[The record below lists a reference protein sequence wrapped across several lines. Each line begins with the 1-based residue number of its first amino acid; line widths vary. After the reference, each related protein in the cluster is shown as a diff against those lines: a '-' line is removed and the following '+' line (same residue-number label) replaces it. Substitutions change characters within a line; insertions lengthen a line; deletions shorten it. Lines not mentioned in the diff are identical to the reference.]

1 MKLTLIR
8 TDKQNRHHLT
18 TKTLERFAE
27 RVKTDT
33 KQQLVSE
40 LRREIPFMSGFGAE
54 FPKLEQLPRVY
65 PAAEWRIDEQ
75 GDLQMTA
82 FNGVVLLSIGQLTD
96 EAQVET
102 AKQTVAGLPST
113 VMAVAGASGRSLKVL
128 VAVAAADGR
137 TPVNEEEADALY
149 QAAHAYATRVY
160 SGVTGHEVTV
170 AHPTVRDSF
179 RMTLDPTPYLNAKA
193 TALKIG
199 GGWRVEGGGFLA
211 VPSGKAER
219 KENTS
224 AADKSPS
231 TLHLPPSTI
240 KKYDEVEYLY
250 RRVVNEVYDAL
261 DTDEWRQSPYREEAA
276 TSEIARRLCLLG
288 VEEEEAV
295 AHLHSHL
302 WSREE
307 ERHVRAVVASSYE
320 AAREHKPK
328 ADPALK
334 AIEASAK
341 VRRDTLALIDFLGR
355 RYQLRYNT
363 VMGYAEFRPNNSTYH
378 PWRPVDER
386 AANDLALEARTEGLD
401 VWDKDVKRYVNS
413 SYAPRYSPVQEYLW
427 ECRGKWDGHDRIRE
441 LARTVPTQNP
451 YWEEWF
457 YTWFLAMV
465 SQWTATEYTRYGNAA
480 VPLLISKQ
488 GWNKSTFC
496 QLLLP
501 VELQWGYTQTARP
514 SEEKTM
520 LLMMSQMLLV
530 NFDEF
535 NKISPQVQQG
545 FLKNMLS
552 LPVVK
557 AKRPYGK
564 HVEVMPRL
572 SSFIATTNL
581 TDVLSDP
588 TGSRRFLGVELTG
601 PIDVSRRPNHRQL
614 FAQALDAL
622 DRGEPT
628 WFDEAQTQQIMDY
641 NRQFQQRTPAE
652 QFFGDL
658 FRPALSPDE
667 PGAQWMSA
675 SALFQAV
682 RAQVGSSLQISS
694 LQKFG
699 RALANMP
706 GLHRRVT
713 NQNTQYLVVKL

>member
-8 TDKQNRHHLT
+8 TDKQNRQHLT
-18 TKTLERFAE
+18 TKSLERFAE

-33 KQQLVSE
+33 KRQLIAE
-40 LRREIPFMSGFGAE
+40 LRREIPFMSSFGAE
-54 FPKLEQLPRVY
+54 FTKMEQLPRVH
-65 PAAEWRIDEQ
+65 PAAEWRIDER
-75 GDLQMTA
+75 GDLQMIA

-96 EAQVET
+96 AAQVET
-102 AKQTVAGLPST
+102 AKRVVAGLPST
-113 VMAVAGASGRSLKVL
+113 VLAVMGASGRTLKVL

-137 TPVNEEEADALY
+137 TPAGEEEADALY
-149 QAAHAYATRVY
+149 QAAHAYAARVY
-160 SGVTGHEVTV
+160 GGVTGREVTV
-170 AHPTVRDSF
+170 ARPSVRDSF
-179 RMTLDPTPYLNAKA
+179 RMTLDPAPYVNAKA
-193 TALKIG
+193 TALRIP
-199 GGWRVEGGGFLA
+199 
-211 VPSGKAER
+211 PSALHLQ
-219 KENTS
+219 
-224 AADKSPS
+224 PS
-231 TLHLPPSTI
+231 TLHLQPSTQ

-250 RRVVNEVYDAL
+250 RRVENEVYDAL
-261 DTDEWRQSPYREEAA
+261 DTDEWRQSLYREEAA
-276 TSEIARRLCLLG
+276 IAEIANRLCQLG
-288 VEEEEAV
+288 IGEEETV

-302 WSREE
+302 WSRED
-307 ERHVRAVVASSYE
+307 ERHIRAVVASSYE
-320 AAREHKPK
+320 AVRERKPK

-341 VRRDTLALIDFLGR
+341 VRRDTLALIEFLGR

-363 VMGYAEFRPNNSTYH
+363 VMGYAEYRPNNSTYH
-378 PWRPVDER
+378 LWQPVDER

-427 ECRGKWDGHDRIRE
+427 ECRGKWDGRDRIRE
-441 LARTVPTQNP
+441 LARTVPNRNP
-451 YWEEWF
+451 YWEQWF

-465 SQWTATEYTRYGNAA
+465 GQWSATEYARYGNAA

-496 QLLLP
+496 QSLLP
-501 VELQWGYTQTARP
+501 PELQWGYTQTARP

-520 LLMMSQMLLV
+520 LLMMSQMLLI

-601 PIDVSRRPNHRQL
+601 PIDVGHQPNHRQL
-614 FAQALDAL
+614 YAQALDAL

-628 WFDEAQTQQIMDY
+628 WFDDVQTQQIIDY

-652 QFFGDL
+652 QFFGDC
-658 FRPALSPDE
+658 FRPALGPDE
-667 PGAQWMSA
+667 PGAEWMSA
-675 SALFQAV
+675 SSLFQAV
-682 RAQVGSSLQISS
+682 RARVGSSLQVSS

-706 GLHRRVT
+706 GLQRRVT
-713 NQNTQYLVVKL
+713 NQNTQYLVVKQ

>member
-1 MKLTLIR
+1 MKLILIR
-8 TDKQNRHHLT
+8 TDKQNRQHLT

-33 KQQLVSE
+33 KQQLITE
-40 LRREIPFMSGFGAE
+40 LRREIPFMSNGQSAFAKME
-54 FPKLEQLPRVY
+54 RLPRVY
-65 PAAEWRIDEQ
+65 PAAEWRVDER
-75 GDLQMTA
+75 GDLEMVT
-82 FNGVVLLSIGQLTD
+82 FNGVVMLSIGQLTD
-96 EAQVET
+96 KAQVDEVKR
-102 AKQTVAGLPST
+102 AVAGLPST
-113 VMAVAGASGRSLKVL
+113 LLAVVGASGRSVKIL
-128 VAVAAADGR
+128 VAVEAADGQA
-137 TPVNEEEADALY
+137 PADEEAANTLY
-149 QAAHAYATRVY
+149 RAAHAYAVRVY
-160 SGVTGHEVTV
+160 SGVTGREVTV
-170 AHPTVRDSF
+170 RRPSVRDSF
-179 RMTLDPTPYLNAKA
+179 RMTLDAAPYLNAKA
-193 TALKIG
+193 TALKVSPDQ
-199 GGWRVEGGGFLA
+199 R
-211 VPSGKAER
+211 PS
-219 KENTS
+219 S
-224 AADKSPS
+224 ADRRASSSASDETAAASRA
-231 TLHLPPSTI
+231 TVDLRMAR
-240 KKYDEVEYLY
+240 YDEVEFLY
-250 RRVVNEVYDAL
+250 RRVTDEVYTAL

-276 TSEIARRLCLLG
+276 TSEIARRLCQLG
-288 VEEEEAV
+288 VGEEEAV

-302 WSREE
+302 WSRND
-307 ERHVRAVVASSYE
+307 ERHIRAVVASSYE
-320 AAREHKPK
+320 SVRERKPK
-328 ADPALK
+328 ADAALRG
-334 AIEASAK
+334 IEASAK

-363 VMGYAEFRPNNSTYH
+363 VMGYAEYRPNNSTYY
-378 PWRPVDER
+378 PWLPVDER

-413 SYAPRYSPVQEYLW
+413 SYAPRYSPVDDYLW
-427 ECRGKWDGHDRIRE
+427 ECRGKWDGRDRIRE
-441 LARTVPTQNP
+441 LARTVPTANP
-451 YWEEWF
+451 YWEQWF

-465 SQWTATEYTRYGNAA
+465 SQWSATEYSRYGNAA

-496 QLLLP
+496 QSLLP
-501 VELQWGYTQTARP
+501 AELQWGYTQTAKP
-514 SEEKTM
+514 SEEKQM

-588 TGSRRFLGVELTG
+588 TGSRRFLAVELTG
-601 PIDVSRRPNHRQL
+601 PIDVSHRPNHQQL
-614 FAQALDAL
+614 FAQALHAL
-622 DRGEPT
+622 DHGEPT
-628 WFDEAQTQQIMDY
+628 WFDDVQTRQIIDY
-641 NRQFQQRTPAE
+641 NRRFQQRTPAE
-652 QFFGDL
+652 QFFGDC
-658 FRPALSPDE
+658 FRPAVGTDE

-682 RAQVGSSLQISS
+682 RAKVGGSLQVSSL
-694 LQKFG
+694 LKFG

-706 GLHRRVT
+706 GLQRRVT

>member
-8 TDKQNRHHLT
+8 TDKQNRQHLT

-33 KQQLVSE
+33 KLQLITE
-40 LRREIPFMSGFGAE
+40 LRREIPFMSSSRTT
-54 FPKLEQLPRVY
+54 FPKMEQLPRVY
-65 PAAEWRIDEQ
+65 PAAEWRIDER
-75 GDLQMTA
+75 GDLEMVA

-96 EAQVET
+96 EAQVDEVKR
-102 AKQTVAGLPST
+102 AVAGLPST
-113 VMAVAGASGRSLKVL
+113 LLAVVGASGRSLKIL
-128 VAVAAADGR
+128 VAVEAADEREPAG
-137 TPVNEEEADALY
+137 EEEADALY

-160 SGVTGHEVTV
+160 SGVTGCEVTGV
-170 AHPTVRDSF
+170 RPSVRDSF
-179 RMTLDPTPYLNAKA
+179 RMTLDAAPYFNAKA
-193 TALKIG
+193 TALKVSDEL
-199 GGWRVEGGGFLA
+199 RE
-211 VPSGKAER
+211 
-219 KENTS
+219 
-224 AADKSPS
+224 SPS
-231 TLHLPPSTI
+231 ALREAPSVNHETVSSRNA
-240 KKYDEVEYLY
+240 KYDEVEFLY
-250 RRVVNEVYDAL
+250 RRVADEVYTAL
-261 DTDEWRQSPYREEAA
+261 DTDEWRQSPYRKEAA
-276 TSEIARRLCLLG
+276 ISEIARRLCQLG
-288 VEEEEAV
+288 IEEEEAV

-302 WSREE
+302 WSRED
-307 ERHVRAVVASSYE
+307 ERHVRSVVASSYE
-320 AAREHKPK
+320 AVRERKPK
-328 ADPALK
+328 ADQALK
-334 AIEASAK
+334 NIEASAK

-363 VMGYAEFRPNNSTYH
+363 VMGYAECRPNNSTYY
-378 PWRPVDER
+378 PWQSVDER
-386 AANDLALEARTEGLD
+386 VANDLALEARTEGLD

-413 SYAPRYSPVQEYLW
+413 SYAPRYSPVEDYLW
-427 ECRGKWDGHDRIRE
+427 GCRGKWDGRDRIRE

-451 YWEEWF
+451 YWEQWF

-465 SQWTATEYTRYGNAA
+465 SQWSATEYTRYGNSA

-496 QLLLP
+496 QSLLP
-501 VELQWGYTQTARP
+501 VELQWGYTQTAKP
-514 SEEKTM
+514 SEEKQM

-588 TGSRRFLGVELTG
+588 TGSRRFLAVELTG
-601 PIDVSRRPNHRQL
+601 PIDVSHRPNHQQL
-614 FAQALDAL
+614 FAQALYAIDH
-622 DRGEPT
+622 GEST
-628 WFDEAQTQQIMDY
+628 WFDEEQTQQIMDY
-641 NRQFQQRTPAE
+641 NRRFQLLSPAE
-652 QFFGDL
+652 QFFGDC
-658 FRPALSPDE
+658 FRPAISPDE
-667 PGAQWMSA
+667 PGAQWMSS
-675 SALFQAV
+675 SALFRAV
-682 RAQVGSSLQISS
+682 RAKVGSSLQVST

-706 GLHRRVT
+706 GLQRRVT

>member
-8 TDKQNRHHLT
+8 TDKQNRQHLT
-18 TKTLERFAE
+18 TKSLERFAE

-33 KQQLVSE
+33 KRQLIAE
-40 LRREIPFMSGFGAE
+40 LRREIPFMSSFGAE
-54 FPKLEQLPRVY
+54 FAKMEQLPRVH
-65 PAAEWRIDEQ
+65 PAAEWRIDER
-75 GDLQMTA
+75 GDLQMIA

-96 EAQVET
+96 AAQVET

-113 VMAVAGASGRSLKVL
+113 VLAVMGASGRTLKVL

-137 TPVNEEEADALY
+137 TPAGEEEADTLY
-149 QAAHAYATRVY
+149 QAAHAYAARVY
-160 SGVTGHEVTV
+160 GGVTGREVTV
-170 AHPTVRDSF
+170 ARPSVRDSF
-179 RMTLDPTPYLNAKA
+179 RMTLDPAPYVNAKA
-193 TALKIG
+193 TAI
-199 GGWRVEGGGFLA
+199 RIP
-211 VPSGKAER
+211 PSALHLQ
-219 KENTS
+219 
-224 AADKSPS
+224 PS
-231 TLHLPPSTI
+231 TLHLPPSTLHLQPSTQ

-250 RRVVNEVYDAL
+250 RRVENEVYDAL

-276 TSEIARRLCLLG
+276 IAEIANRLCQLG
-288 VEEEEAV
+288 VGEEETV

-302 WSREE
+302 WSRED
-307 ERHVRAVVASSYE
+307 ERHIRAVVASSYE
-320 AAREHKPK
+320 AVRERKPK

-341 VRRDTLALIDFLGR
+341 VRRDTLALIEFLGR

-363 VMGYAEFRPNNSTYH
+363 VMGYAEYRPNNSTYH
-378 PWRPVDER
+378 PWQPVDER

-427 ECRGKWDGHDRIRE
+427 ECRGKWDGRDRIRE
-441 LARTVPTQNP
+441 LARTVPNRNP
-451 YWEEWF
+451 YWEQWF

-465 SQWTATEYTRYGNAA
+465 GQWSATEYARYGNAA

-496 QLLLP
+496 QSLLP
-501 VELQWGYTQTARP
+501 PELQWGYTQTARP

-520 LLMMSQMLLV
+520 LLMMSQMLLI

-601 PIDVSRRPNHRQL
+601 PIDVGHQPNHRQL
-614 FAQALDAL
+614 YAQALDAL

-628 WFDEAQTQQIMDY
+628 WFDDVQTQQIIDY

-658 FRPALSPDE
+658 FRPALGPDE
-667 PGAQWMSA
+667 PGAEWMSA
-675 SALFQAV
+675 SSLFQAV
-682 RAQVGSSLQISS
+682 RARVGSSLQVSS

-706 GLHRRVT
+706 GLQRRIT

>member
-8 TDKQNRHHLT
+8 TDHHNRHHLT
-18 TKTLERFAE
+18 TKPLERFAD

-33 KQQLVSE
+33 KQQLISE
-40 LRREIPFMSGFGAE
+40 LRREIPFMTGLGAE
-54 FPKLEQLPRVY
+54 FPKLAQLPRVY

-96 EAQVET
+96 ESQVEA

-137 TPVNEEEADALY
+137 TPANEEEADTLY
-149 QAAHAYATRVY
+149 QTAHAYAARVY
-160 SGVTGHEVTV
+160 GGVTGREVTV
-170 AHPTVRDSF
+170 AHPSVRDSF
-179 RMTLDPTPYLNAKA
+179 RMTLDPTPYVNAKA
-193 TALKIG
+193 TAL
-199 GGWRVEGGGFLA
+199 RVA
-211 VPSGKAER
+211 
-219 KENTS
+219 
-224 AADKSPS
+224 PS
-231 TLHLPPSTI
+231 TLNRPLGSAASHSQESSSQ

-261 DTDEWRQSPYREEAA
+261 DTGEWRQSPYREEAA
-276 TSEIARRLCLLG
+276 IAEIARRLCLLG

-307 ERHVRAVVASSYE
+307 ERHIRAVVASSYE

-328 ADPALK
+328 ADPELK

-441 LARTVPTQNP
+441 LAHTVPTQNP

-465 SQWTATEYTRYGNAA
+465 SQWSATEYARYGNSA

-496 QLLLP
+496 QSLLP

-520 LLMMSQMLLV
+520 LLLMSQMLLI

-601 PIDVSRRPNHRQL
+601 PIDISRRPNHRQL

-622 DRGEPT
+622 DRGEST
-628 WFDEAQTQQIMDY
+628 WFDETQTQQIMDY

-682 RAQVGSSLQISS
+682 RAQVGSSLQVSS

-699 RALANMP
+699 RALANIP
-706 GLHRRVT
+706 NLHRRVT

>member
-8 TDKQNRHHLT
+8 TDKQNRQHLS
-18 TKTLERFAE
+18 TKTLERFAD

-33 KQQLVSE
+33 KQQLVAE
-40 LRREIPFMSGFGAE
+40 LRREIPFMSSPEAE
-54 FPKLEQLPRVY
+54 FPKMAQLPRVH
-65 PAAEWRIDEQ
+65 PAAEWRLDER
-75 GDLQMTA
+75 GDLQMVA
-82 FNGVVLLSIGQLTD
+82 FNGVVLLSIGPMKAA
-96 EAQVET
+96 AQVNL
-102 AKQTVAGLPST
+102 AKQAVAGLPST
-113 VMAVAGASGRSLKVL
+113 VMAVAGASGRTLKVV

-137 TPVNEEEADALY
+137 SVATEEEADTLY
-149 QAAHAYATRVY
+149 RAAHAYAARIY
-160 SGVTGHEVTV
+160 GGVTGHDV
-170 AHPTVRDSF
+170 AIAQPTVRDSF
-179 RMTLDPTPYLNAKA
+179 RMTLDPAPYVNPKA
-193 TALKIG
+193 TPLKVDTAAPVLAAAPTAPVPG
-199 GGWRVEGGGFLA
+199 GAPPE
-211 VPSGKAER
+211 
-219 KENTS
+219 
-224 AADKSPS
+224 AAASQPSPS
-231 TLHLPPSTI
+231 TLNR
-240 KKYDEVEYLY
+240 YDEVEYLY
-250 RRVVNEVYDAL
+250 RRVANEVYDQL
-261 DTDEWRQSPYREEAA
+261 DTDEWRQSPYRQEAA
-276 TSEIARRLCLLG
+276 TAEIARRLCLLG
-288 VEEEEAV
+288 VGEEEAI

-302 WSREE
+302 WSRDD
-307 ERHVRAVVASSYE
+307 ERHIRAVVASSYE
-320 AAREHKPK
+320 AARERKPK

-341 VRRDTLALIDFLGR
+341 VRRDTLTLIDFLGR

-363 VMGYAEFRPNNSTYH
+363 VMGYAEYRPNNSTFH
-378 PWRPVDER
+378 PWLPVDER

-413 SYAPRYSPVQEYLW
+413 SYAPRYSPVEEYLR
-427 ECRGKWDGHDRIRE
+427 ECSGKWDGHDRIRL
-441 LARTVPTQNP
+441 LASTVPTQNP
-451 YWEEWF
+451 YWQEWF

-465 SQWTATEYTRYGNAA
+465 NQWRATAYSRYGNAA

-488 GWNKSTFC
+488 GWTKSTFC
-496 QLLLP
+496 QSLLP
-501 VELQWGYTQTARP
+501 PELQWGYTQTTRP

-520 LLMMSQMLLV
+520 LLTMSQMLLV

-557 AKRPYGK
+557 AKRPYGR

-581 TDVLSDP
+581 TDVLADP

-622 DRGEPT
+622 DHGEPT
-628 WFDEAQTQQIMDY
+628 WFDERQTQQIIES
-641 NRQFQQRTPAE
+641 NRRYQQRSPAE

-682 RAQVGSSLQISS
+682 RAKVGGSLQVSSLQR
-694 LQKFG
+694 FG
-699 RALANMP
+699 RALSNMP
-706 GLHRRVT
+706 GLQRRVT
-713 NQNTQYLVVKL
+713 NQNTQYLVLKL

>member
-8 TDKQNRHHLT
+8 TDKQNLQHLT

-33 KQQLVSE
+33 KQQLISE
-40 LRREIPFMSGFGAE
+40 LRREIPFMNSFGAK
-54 FPKLEQLPRVY
+54 FPKMEQLPRVY
-65 PAAEWRIDEQ
+65 PAAEWRIDGG
-75 GDLQMTA
+75 GDLQMTT

-96 EAQVET
+96 AVQVEA

-113 VMAVAGASGRSLKVL
+113 VMAVAGASGRTLKVL

-137 TPVNEEEADALY
+137 TPANEEEADVLY
-149 QAAHAYATRVY
+149 RAAHAYAARVY
-160 SGVTGHEVTV
+160 GGVTGCEVTV
-170 AHPTVRDSF
+170 AQPSVRDSF
-179 RMTLDPTPYLNAKA
+179 RMTLDPTPYVNAKA
-193 TALKIG
+193 TPLK
-199 GGWRVEGGGFLA
+199 VD
-211 VPSGKAER
+211 STCS
-219 KENTS
+219 TS
-224 AADKSPS
+224 IVQPS
-231 TLHLPPSTI
+231 TPHLASARRDARNSNLQSA
-240 KKYDEVEYLY
+240 KYDEVEYLY

-261 DTDEWRQSPYREEAA
+261 DTDEWRQSPYRQEAA
-276 TSEIARRLCLLG
+276 TAEIASRLCQLG

-307 ERHVRAVVASSYE
+307 ERHIRAVVASSYE
-320 AAREHKPK
+320 AARERKPK
-328 ADPALK
+328 ANPELE

-341 VRRDTLALIDFLGR
+341 VRRDTLALIEFLGR

-363 VMGYAEFRPNNSTYH
+363 VMGYAEYRPNNSTYH
-378 PWRPVDER
+378 PWQPVDER
-386 AANDLALEARTEGLD
+386 AANDLALEARTEGLN

-413 SYAPRYSPVQEYLW
+413 SYAPRYSPVEDYLW
-427 ECRGKWDGHDRIRE
+427 ECRGKWDGRDRIRE

-465 SQWTATEYTRYGNAA
+465 SQWSATEYTRYGNAA

-496 QLLLP
+496 QSLLP

-514 SEEKTM
+514 SEEKSM
-520 LLMMSQMLLV
+520 LLMMSQMLLI

-628 WFDEAQTQQIMDY
+628 WFDEVQTQQIMDY

-667 PGAQWMSA
+667 PGAQWIST

-682 RAQVGSSLQISS
+682 RAQVGSSLQVST

-699 RALANMP
+699 RALTNMP
-706 GLHRRVT
+706 GLYRRVT

>member
-8 TDKQNRHHLT
+8 TDKQNRQHLT
-18 TKTLERFAE
+18 TKSLERFAE

-33 KQQLVSE
+33 KRQLVAE
-40 LRREIPFMSGFGAE
+40 LRREIPFMSSFGAE
-54 FPKLEQLPRVY
+54 FAKMEQLPRVH
-65 PAAEWRIDEQ
+65 PAAEWRYDER
-75 GDLQMTA
+75 GDLQMMA

-96 EAQVET
+96 AAQVET
-102 AKQTVAGLPST
+102 AKRVVAGLPST
-113 VMAVAGASGRSLKVL
+113 VLAVMGASGRTLKVL

-137 TPVNEEEADALY
+137 TPATEEEADALY
-149 QAAHAYATRVY
+149 QAAHAYAARVY
-160 SGVTGHEVTV
+160 SGVTGREVTV
-170 AHPTVRDSF
+170 AQPSVRDSF
-179 RMTLDPTPYLNAKA
+179 RMTLDPAPFLNAKA
-193 TALKIG
+193 TPLKVDVTAHTPAL
-199 GGWRVEGGGFLA
+199 LSA
-211 VPSGKAER
+211 QSSTSNLQPS
-219 KENTS
+219 
-224 AADKSPS
+224 SPN
-231 TLHLPPSTI
+231 PQMF
-240 KKYDEVEYLY
+240 KYDEVEYLY
-250 RRVVNEVYDAL
+250 RRVENEVYDAL

-276 TSEIARRLCLLG
+276 IAEIANRLCQLG
-288 VEEEEAV
+288 VGEEETV

-302 WSREE
+302 WSRED
-307 ERHVRAVVASSYE
+307 ERHIRSVVASSYE
-320 AAREHKPK
+320 AVRERKPK
-328 ADPALK
+328 ADPALR

-341 VRRDTLALIDFLGR
+341 VRRDTLALIEFLGR

-363 VMGYAEFRPNNSTYH
+363 VMGYAEYRPNNSTYH
-378 PWRPVDER
+378 PWQPVDER

-427 ECRGKWDGHDRIRE
+427 ECRGKWDGRDRIRE
-441 LARTVPTQNP
+441 LARTVPNRNP
-451 YWEEWF
+451 YWEQWL

-465 SQWTATEYTRYGNAA
+465 GQWSATEYARYGNAA

-496 QLLLP
+496 QSLLP
-501 VELQWGYTQTARP
+501 PELQWGYTQTARP

-520 LLMMSQMLLV
+520 LLMMSQMLLI

-614 FAQALDAL
+614 YAQALDAL

-628 WFDEAQTQQIMDY
+628 WFDEVQTQQIIDY

-658 FRPALSPDE
+658 FRPAIGPDE
-667 PGAQWMSA
+667 PGAEWMSA
-675 SALFQAV
+675 SSLFQTV
-682 RAQVGSSLQISS
+682 RAKVGSSLQVSS

-706 GLHRRVT
+706 GLQRRVT

>member
-8 TDKQNRHHLT
+8 TDKQNRQHLT

-54 FPKLEQLPRVY
+54 FSKLEQLPRVY

-113 VMAVAGASGRSLKVL
+113 VMAVAGASGRTLKVL
-128 VAVAAADGR
+128 VAVEAADGR
-137 TPVNEEEADALY
+137 TPADEETANGLY
-149 QAAHAYATRVY
+149 QVAHAYAARVY
-160 SGVTGHEVTV
+160 GGATGHEVTV
-170 AHPTVRDSF
+170 AEPSVRDSF
-179 RMTLDPTPYLNAKA
+179 RMTLDTAPYVNAKA
-193 TALKIG
+193 TPL
-199 GGWRVEGGGFLA
+199 RV
-211 VPSGKAER
+211 AER
-219 KENTS
+219 LGRDASATDTS
-224 AADKSPS
+224 HSAIS
-231 TLHLPPSTI
+231 LPPSTW

-250 RRVVNEVYDAL
+250 RRVANEVYDAL
-261 DTDEWRQSPYREEAA
+261 DTDEWRQSPYRDEAA
-276 TSEIARRLCLLG
+276 VAEIASRLCQLG
-288 VEEEEAV
+288 VDEEEAV

-320 AAREHKPK
+320 AARERKPK

-363 VMGYAEFRPNNSTYH
+363 VMGYAEFRPNNSTYY

-386 AANDLALEARTEGLD
+386 VANDLALEARTEGLD

-441 LARTVPTQNP
+441 LARTVPTRNP
-451 YWEEWF
+451 YWQEWF

-465 SQWTATEYTRYGNAA
+465 SQWTATEYARYGNAA

-496 QLLLP
+496 QSLLP

-628 WFDEAQTQQIMDY
+628 WFDEVQTQQIMDY

-699 RALANMP
+699 RALANIP

>member
-8 TDKQNRHHLT
+8 TDNQNRQHLT

-113 VMAVAGASGRSLKVL
+113 VMAVAGASGRTLKVL

-137 TPVNEEEADALY
+137 TPANEEAANALY
-149 QAAHAYATRVY
+149 QVAHAYAARVY
-160 SGVTGHEVTV
+160 GGATGHEVTV
-170 AHPTVRDSF
+170 AQPSVRDSF
-179 RMTLDPTPYLNAKA
+179 RMTLDPTPYVNTKA
-193 TALKIG
+193 TALK
-199 GGWRVEGGGFLA
+199 VAEGLK
-211 VPSGKAER
+211 S
-219 KENTS
+219 NI
-224 AADKSPS
+224 AATDTSPS
-231 TLHLPPSTI
+231 TVHLPPSNQ
-240 KKYDEVEYLY
+240 KKYDEVEFLY

-276 TSEIARRLCLLG
+276 VAEIASRLCQLG
-288 VEEEEAV
+288 VDEEEAV

-320 AAREHKPK
+320 AARERKPK

-341 VRRDTLALIDFLGR
+341 VRHDTLALIDFLGR

-386 AANDLALEARTEGLD
+386 VANDLALEARTEGLD

-441 LARTVPTQNP
+441 LARTVPTRNP
-451 YWEEWF
+451 YWQEWF

-465 SQWTATEYTRYGNAA
+465 SQWTATEYARYGNAA

-496 QLLLP
+496 QSLLP

-675 SALFQAV
+675 SALFQTV
-682 RAQVGSSLQISS
+682 RTQVGSSLQISS

-699 RALANMP
+699 RALANIP
-706 GLHRRVT
+706 GLHRRIT
-713 NQNTQYLVVKL
+713 NQNTQYLVIKL

>member
-8 TDKQNRHHLT
+8 TDKQNRQHLT

-33 KQQLVSE
+33 KQQIVSE
-40 LRREIPFMSGFGAE
+40 LRREIPFMSGLGAE
-54 FPKLEQLPRVY
+54 FHKLEQLPRVY
-65 PAAEWRIDEQ
+65 PAAEWRLDEQ

-96 EAQVET
+96 EAQVEA

-113 VMAVAGASGRSLKVL
+113 VLAVEGASGRSLKVL
-128 VAVAAADGR
+128 VAVEAADGR
-137 TPVNEEEADALY
+137 TPDNEEAANGLY
-149 QAAHAYATRVY
+149 QVAHAYAARVY
-160 SGVTGHEVTV
+160 GGATGHEVTV
-170 AHPTVRDSF
+170 AEPSVRDSF
-179 RMTLDPTPYLNAKA
+179 RMTLDTAPYVNAKA
-193 TALKIG
+193 TPL
-199 GGWRVEGGGFLA
+199 RV
-211 VPSGKAER
+211 AER
-219 KENTS
+219 LGRDASATDTS
-224 AADKSPS
+224 HSAIS
-231 TLHLPPSTI
+231 LPPSTW

-250 RRVVNEVYDAL
+250 RRVANEVYDAL
-261 DTDEWRQSPYREEAA
+261 DTDEWRKSPYRDEAA
-276 TSEIARRLCLLG
+276 VAEIASRLCQLG
-288 VEEEEAV
+288 VEEEETV
-295 AHLHSHL
+295 AHLYSHL

-320 AAREHKPK
+320 AARERKPK
-328 ADPALK
+328 ADPELK
-334 AIEASAK
+334 TIEASAK

-363 VMGYAEFRPNNSTYH
+363 VMGYAEYRPNNSTYH
-378 PWRPVDER
+378 TWRPVDER
-386 AANDLALEARTEGLD
+386 VANDLALEARTEGLD

-413 SYAPRYSPVQEYLW
+413 SHAPRYSPVQEYLW

-441 LARTVPTQNP
+441 LARTVPTRNP
-451 YWEEWF
+451 YWQEWF

-465 SQWTATEYTRYGNAA
+465 SQWTATEYARYGNAA

-496 QLLLP
+496 QSLLP
-501 VELQWGYTQTARP
+501 MELQWGYTQTARP

-520 LLMMSQMLLV
+520 LLTMSQMLLV

-588 TGSRRFLGVELTG
+588 TGSRRFLSVELTG

-628 WFDEAQTQQIMDY
+628 WFDEVQTQQIMDY

-667 PGAQWMSA
+667 PGAQWMST

-682 RAQVGSSLQISS
+682 RAQVGSSLQVSS

-706 GLHRRVT
+706 GLYRRVT
-713 NQNTQYLVVKL
+713 NQNTQYLVVKQ

>member
-8 TDKQNRHHLT
+8 TDKQNRQHLT

-33 KQQLVSE
+33 KLQLITE
-40 LRREIPFMSGFGAE
+40 LRREIPFMSSSRTT
-54 FPKLEQLPRVY
+54 FPKMEQLPRVY
-65 PAAEWRIDEQ
+65 PAAEWRIDER
-75 GDLQMTA
+75 GDLQMVT

-96 EAQVET
+96 EAQVDEVKR
-102 AKQTVAGLPST
+102 AVAGLPST
-113 VMAVAGASGRSLKVL
+113 LLAVVGASGRSLKIL
-128 VAVAAADGR
+128 VAVEAADEREPAG
-137 TPVNEEEADALY
+137 EEEADALY

-160 SGVTGHEVTV
+160 SGVTGCEVTGV
-170 AHPTVRDSF
+170 RPSVRDSF
-179 RMTLDPTPYLNAKA
+179 RMTLDAAPYVNAKA
-193 TALKIG
+193 TALKVSDEL
-199 GGWRVEGGGFLA
+199 RE
-211 VPSGKAER
+211 
-219 KENTS
+219 
-224 AADKSPS
+224 SPS
-231 TLHLPPSTI
+231 ALREAPSVNHETVSSRNA
-240 KKYDEVEYLY
+240 KYDEVEFLY
-250 RRVVNEVYDAL
+250 RRVADEVYTAL
-261 DTDEWRQSPYREEAA
+261 DTDEWRQSPYRKEAA
-276 TSEIARRLCLLG
+276 ISEIARRLCQLG
-288 VEEEEAV
+288 IEEEETV

-302 WSREE
+302 WSRED
-307 ERHVRAVVASSYE
+307 ERHVRSVVASSYE
-320 AAREHKPK
+320 AVRERKPK
-328 ADPALK
+328 ADQALK
-334 AIEASAK
+334 NIEASAK

-363 VMGYAEFRPNNSTYH
+363 VMGYAECRPNNSTYY
-378 PWRPVDER
+378 PWQPVDER
-386 AANDLALEARTEGLD
+386 VANDLALEARTEGLD

-427 ECRGKWDGHDRIRE
+427 ECRGKWDGRDRIRE

-451 YWEEWF
+451 YWEQWF

-465 SQWTATEYTRYGNAA
+465 SQWSATEYTRYGNSA

-496 QLLLP
+496 QSLLP
-501 VELQWGYTQTARP
+501 VELQWGYTQTAKP
-514 SEEKTM
+514 SEEKQM

-588 TGSRRFLGVELTG
+588 TGSRRFLAVELTG
-601 PIDVSRRPNHRQL
+601 PIDVSHRPNHQQL
-614 FAQALDAL
+614 FAQALYAL
-622 DRGEPT
+622 DHGEPT
-628 WFDEAQTQQIMDY
+628 WFDEEQTQQIMDY
-641 NRQFQQRTPAE
+641 NRRFQLLSPAE
-652 QFFGDL
+652 QFFGDC
-658 FRPALSPDE
+658 FRPAISPDE
-667 PGAQWMSA
+667 PGAQWMSS
-675 SALFQAV
+675 SALFRAV
-682 RAQVGSSLQISS
+682 RAKVGSSLQVST

-706 GLHRRVT
+706 GLQRRVT

>member
-8 TDKQNRHHLT
+8 TDKKNRQHLT

-33 KQQLVSE
+33 KQQIVSE
-40 LRREIPFMSGFGAE
+40 LRREIPFMSGLGAE
-54 FPKLEQLPRVY
+54 FHKLEQLPRVY
-65 PAAEWRIDEQ
+65 PAAEWRLDEQ

-96 EAQVET
+96 EAQVEA

-113 VMAVAGASGRSLKVL
+113 VMAVEGASGRSLKVL
-128 VAVAAADGR
+128 VAVEAADGR
-137 TPVNEEEADALY
+137 TPDNEEAANGLY
-149 QAAHAYATRVY
+149 QVAHAYAARVY
-160 SGVTGHEVTV
+160 GGVTGHEVTV

-193 TALKIG
+193 TALKIS
-199 GGWRVEGGGFLA
+199 
-211 VPSGKAER
+211 PSTI
-219 KENTS
+219 N
-224 AADKSPS
+224 KSPS

-240 KKYDEVEYLY
+240 HHPLGFAAWHSQEPSTQKKYDEVEYLY

-307 ERHVRAVVASSYE
+307 ERHIRAVVASSYE
-320 AAREHKPK
+320 AARERKPK
-328 ADPALK
+328 ADPELK
-334 AIEASAK
+334 TIEASAK

-363 VMGYAEFRPNNSTYH
+363 VMGYAEYRPNNSTYH

-386 AANDLALEARTEGLD
+386 VANDLALEARTEGLD

-413 SYAPRYSPVQEYLW
+413 SHAPRYSPVQEYLW

-441 LARTVPTQNP
+441 LARTVPTRNP
-451 YWEEWF
+451 YWQEWF

-465 SQWTATEYTRYGNAA
+465 SQWSATEYARYGNAA

-496 QLLLP
+496 QSLLP
-501 VELQWGYTQTARP
+501 MELQWGYTQTARP

-520 LLMMSQMLLV
+520 LLMMSQMLLI

-588 TGSRRFLGVELTG
+588 TGSRRFLSVELTG

-628 WFDEAQTQQIMDY
+628 WFDEVQTQQIMDY

-667 PGAQWMSA
+667 PGAQWMST

-682 RAQVGSSLQISS
+682 RAQVGSSLQVSS

-706 GLHRRVT
+706 GLYRRVT
-713 NQNTQYLVVKL
+713 NQNTQYLVVKQ